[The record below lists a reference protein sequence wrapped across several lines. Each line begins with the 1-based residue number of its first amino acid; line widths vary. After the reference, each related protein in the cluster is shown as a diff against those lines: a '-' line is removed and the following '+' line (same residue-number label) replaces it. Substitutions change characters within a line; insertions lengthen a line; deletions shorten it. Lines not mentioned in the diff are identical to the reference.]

1 MSNQCLNV
9 FEQRMD
15 HVSKQIA
22 GQPRQEVML
31 SRMQFMISKKLQE
44 LMNHNLQ
51 PYGINDMMWTAL
63 MMIYSSPERLLYP
76 SDLSYVVSASRT
88 HITRFADEMVAKGWL
103 VRGEHAQDRRKVV
116 LTLTEAGVVL
126 VEAIMPKQWAVYEAI
141 WQGFDATEKNQIESS
156 QRKLLGVL
164 SDFNAFPPADECAI
178 AMCAH
183 AQKKDTL

>member
-15 HVSKQIA
+15 HVARQIA

-31 SRMQFMISKKLQE
+31 SRMQLMISKKLQE

-116 LTLTEAGVVL
+116 LTLTDAGVAL

-141 WQGFDATEKNQIESS
+141 WQGFDAAEKNQIEGL
-156 QRKLLGVL
+156 QRKLLDAL
-164 SDFNAFPPADECAI
+164 SCFNAFPPADELAVSLCAN
-178 AMCAH
+178 AH
-183 AQKKDTL
+183 KKEA